1 MAKDSKPKIAIIVDV
16 EGWAYYNNAL
26 EIKKNLTDYYDIDI
40 IPIDIFNENIVK
52 VFILTTDYDL
62 TYFMWRGAIS
72 WLYSEMSRKY
82 IEDLGYEFE
91 EFLQKFVRNRNIVT
105 CVYDHLFINS
115 EEERTEFILNNIRD
129 YIVSSEKLKKIYDE
143 RYDKKPS
150 MVISDGVDLELFKMD
165 NASKFDELKDDDII
179 KIGWTGN
186 SKFTDENGD
195 DLKGLNKIINP
206 AIKELKEEGY
216 KIELVVADRNI
227 KFIPHNEMPKY
238 YNNIDIYICT
248 SRTEGTPNT
257 VLEAMACGI
266 PVISTDVGIV
276 PEVFGEKQKEFIIE
290 RTKEELKKKII
301 NLISNKQKLKMLS
314 DENLKQIQKWDWK
327 NQGQKYK
334 EFFKLC
340 IEKYSEERK
349 YEK

>member
-26 EIKKNLTDYYDIDI
+26 EIKKNLKDYYDIDI
-40 IPIDIFNENIVK
+40 IPIDIFKENIVK
-52 VFILTTDYDL
+52 VFIVTTDYDL

-91 EFLQKFVRNRNIVT
+91 EFLQKFVKNKNIVT

-115 EEERTEFILNNIRD
+115 EEERTEFILNNIKD

-143 RYDKKPS
+143 KYNKKPS

-165 NASKFDELKDDDII
+165 NISKFDELKDDDII

-195 DLKGLNKIINP
+195 DLKGLNKIISP

-216 KIELVVADRNI
+216 KVELVVADRNI

-238 YNNIDIYICT
+238 YNNIHIYICA

-257 VLEAMACGI
+257 ILEAMACGI
-266 PVISTDVGIV
+266 PIISTDVGIV

-327 NQGQKYK
+327 NQGKKYK
-334 EFFKLC
+334 EFF
-340 IEKYSEERK
+340 ERNIK
-349 YEK
+349 K

>member
-1 MAKDSKPKIAIIVDV
+1 
-16 EGWAYYNNAL
+16 
-26 EIKKNLTDYYDIDI
+26 
-40 IPIDIFNENIVK
+40 
-52 VFILTTDYDL
+52 
-62 TYFMWRGAIS
+62 
-72 WLYSEMSRKY
+72 
-82 IEDLGYEFE
+82 
-91 EFLQKFVRNRNIVT
+91 
-105 CVYDHLFINS
+105 
-115 EEERTEFILNNIRD
+115 
-129 YIVSSEKLKKIYDE
+129 
-143 RYDKKPS
+143 
-150 MVISDGVDLELFKMD
+150 MVISDGVDLDLFKMD
-165 NASKFDELKDDDII
+165 NLDKFKEIKDNDTIR
-179 KIGWTGN
+179 IGWTGN
-186 SKFTDENGD
+186 SKFTDEDGD

-238 YNNIDIYICT
+238 YNNIDIYICA

-257 VLEAMACGI
+257 ILEAMACGI
-266 PVISTDVGIV
+266 PIISTDVGIV

-301 NLISNKQKLKMLS
+301 NLVSNKQKFKMLS

>member
-26 EIKKNLTDYYDIDI
+26 EIKKNLKDYYDIDI

-72 WLYSEMSRKY
+72 WLYSETSREY

-91 EFLQKFVRNRNIVT
+91 EFLQEFVKSRNIT
-105 CVYDHLFINS
+105 TGVYDHLFINS
-115 EEERTEFILNNIRD
+115 EEERTEFILNNVKD
-129 YIVSSEKLKKIYDE
+129 YIVSSEKLKRIYDE
-143 RYDKKPS
+143 KYDKKPN
-150 MVISDGVDLELFKMD
+150 MVINDGVDLDLFKMED
-165 NASKFDELKDDDII
+165 LNKFKELKDNDTIR
-179 KIGWTGN
+179 IGWTGN
-186 SKFTDENGD
+186 SKFADEAGD

-216 KIELVVADRNI
+216 KIELAVADRNI
-227 KFIPHNEMPKY
+227 KFIPHNEMPQY
-238 YNNIDIYICT
+238 YNKIDIYICA
-248 SRTEGTPNT
+248 SRTEGSPDT
-257 VLEAMACGI
+257 VIEAMACGI

-301 NLISNKQKLKMLS
+301 NLISNKQKLQMLS
-314 DENLKQIQKWDWK
+314 DENLKQIQTWDWK
-327 NQGQKYK
+327 NQGEKYK
-334 EFFKLC
+334 EFF
-340 IEKYSEERK
+340 ERNIK
-349 YEK
+349 K

>member
-1 MAKDSKPKIAIIVDV
+1 
-16 EGWAYYNNAL
+16 
-26 EIKKNLTDYYDIDI
+26 
-40 IPIDIFNENIVK
+40 
-52 VFILTTDYDL
+52 
-62 TYFMWRGAIS
+62 
-72 WLYSEMSRKY
+72 
-82 IEDLGYEFE
+82 
-91 EFLQKFVRNRNIVT
+91 
-105 CVYDHLFINS
+105 
-115 EEERTEFILNNIRD
+115 
-129 YIVSSEKLKKIYDE
+129 
-143 RYDKKPS
+143 
-150 MVISDGVDLELFKMD
+150 MD
-165 NASKFDELKDDDII
+165 NASKFDKLKDDDII

-327 NQGQKYK
+327 NQGEKYK
-334 EFFKLC
+334 EFF
-340 IEKYSEERK
+340 ERNIK
-349 YEK
+349 K